1 MTRTSKYRLLAALSC
16 AVLIFGAT
24 AARSQQLSGR
34 WFYGFSFGTQ
44 RFTGPQRETRLIS
57 AATGAAATGRITQ
70 AGYGLGLAGSLEH
83 RLSGRSGLGLS
94 LGYATLPFRLSLK
107 YPTYSTA
114 TSLRTQM
121 VSSELW
127 LDYELISQQRFR
139 PYLLIGAGYLNFRV
153 SDSKRLHAG
162 NILVGAGARWQPQA
176 HMLWH
181 ASLIYH
187 FQASD
192 HLDAVVSGSHD
203 AFIGV
208 RFGVS
213 FLRGATPAVPE
224 LFSEQRRTSRAEIAV
239 RAPVEASASPAPRS
253 APAAAEHQRAA
264 TASSAPR
271 KRAGVSPSKVSA
283 RPAAGNERGKS
294 AAGTAAPR
302 PTSFAGAYEQAL
314 QSIYARRYAKAVQQF
329 TELIEIFP
337 SHVLISNCHYWLAK
351 AQYEQQNY
359 AAAAAACQRVLQ
371 FSRSARQEDA
381 LFILGNSLLQLQ
393 RPEEARATLQRL
405 LRDYPESR
413 LAPQAQELL
422 ARM

>member
-16 AVLIFGAT
+16 AALILGAP

-34 WFYGFSFGTQ
+34 WLYGFSFGTQ
-44 RFTGPQRETRLIS
+44 RFTGPQREARLIS

-83 RLSGRSGLGLS
+83 RLSSRTGLGLS

-114 TSLRTQM
+114 TSLRTNM

-139 PYLLIGAGYLNFRV
+139 PYLLAGAGYLNFRV
-153 SDSKRLHAG
+153 SGSRRLQAG

-192 HLDAVVSGSHD
+192 HLDAVATGSHD

-213 FLRGATPAVPE
+213 FFRGGTPAVPE
-224 LFSEQRRTSRAEIAV
+224 LFTEQRRTSRAEAAA
-239 RAPVEASASPAPRS
+239 RAPVETSASPAPRR
-253 APAAAEHQRAA
+253 APPTAERRNAA
-264 TASSAPR
+264 TVSSAPR
-271 KRAGVSPSKVSA
+271 KRAGASPSKAST
-283 RPAAGNERGKS
+283 RPAAGNEMGKS

-302 PTSFAGAYEQAL
+302 PVSFAGAYEQAL

-381 LFILGNSLLQLQ
+381 LFMLGNSLLQLQ

-405 LRDYPESR
+405 LRDYPDGR

-422 ARM
+422 AKM